1 MSQNLIISG
10 IPSLCKLEKKLK
22 LGKSLL
28 GNNVFERKPRIR
40 VNNNVMKAWQVC
52 DSWMHSAIPVK
63 ARTRDSVPG
72 QICGGTLPN
81 GLTIHD
87 KHGWPTRFFE
97 NILSAEQKYHL
108 TGKKGI
114 KMRQNE
120 DRLLDWAFIGAN
132 TYNPSKKRSN
142 DSKDSVGSKR
152 QSWRPRGYYFKLLR
166 IIIRPWNPKK
176 FAYLILNFLKT
187 NDPFIPFIFSLLKWE
202 CL

>member
-1 MSQNLIISG
+1 MFLKESQGYEWTTMWWRLDRCVTHG
-10 IPSLCKLEKKLK
+10 CTQPSQSK
-22 LGKSLL
+22 LGLEI
-28 GNNVFERKPRIR
+28 VFQER
-40 VNNNVMKAWQVC
+40 
-52 DSWMHSAIPVK
+52 
-63 ARTRDSVPG
+63 SVEAL
-72 QICGGTLPN
+72 LPN
-81 GLTIHD
+81 GLTIHK

-120 DRLLDWAFIGAN
+120 DRLLDWAFIEAN
-132 TYNPSKKRSN
+132 TYNPSKKKSN

-152 QSWRPRGYYFKLLR
+152 QSCRPRGYNFKLLR

-176 FAYLILNFLKT
+176 FAYLILNFLKI